1 LDQKLNTKDPS
12 HYIASF
18 KSSSGCKTGEV
29 SGLWTWFTENR
40 WAMFVLFL
48 VAGLFACFLGRY
60 FLRPI
65 LFLTGVVEAS
75 FLCMLISYSTF
86 NQKSTEL
93 WVGWVVLAVA
103 VVIGLGVGFIFI
115 KYQMVGAFCLS
126 AWGGFS
132 FGLLIYNAFLYKI
145 ESDGALWGFAVGFG
159 VLYGCMVFFF
169 FDHILIIAT
178 ATVGSYLVCFGI
190 GLVAGHYAN
199 PFTIVEM
206 IHHG

>member
-1 LDQKLNTKDPS
+1 
-12 HYIASF
+12 
-18 KSSSGCKTGEV
+18 
-29 SGLWTWFTENR
+29 
-40 WAMFVLFL
+40 
-48 VAGLFACFLGRY
+48 
-60 FLRPI
+60 
-65 LFLTGVVEAS
+65 
-75 FLCMLISYSTF
+75 
-86 NQKSTEL
+86 
-93 WVGWVVLAVA
+93 
-103 VVIGLGVGFIFI
+103 
-115 KYQMVGAFCLS
+115 MVGAFCLS

-178 ATVGSYLVCFGI
+178 ATVGSYMVCFGI